1 MHLNMLNTLTT
12 NHKKINKKALI
23 ITDTFPFPPRN
34 GMEVTCYQNVIEFI
48 EKGIEIKF
56 LILYSNA
63 SSKKDE
69 ELRYRQ
75 SNFYS
80 EIEYIEIKEKSL
92 FTKIIQEL
100 LLVSPTFLN
109 YKVVNQSLDFSKLIE
124 NINFI
129 FIPPVKGV
137 YFYTKYLYK
146 HINKNNIT
154 TILHTN
160 DCISSY
166 YYGTFLR
173 MLKGFEKKTLLG
185 FTYIIRYPFIKAL
198 EKSYLKKLDF
208 CLVQTKQEK
217 LKIKKMISKKII
229 DIKPNVLVKK
239 NSPSKELFNL
249 SYASSEMNI
258 LLMAHFIDN
267 RAYSAIWFIEK
278 VWDQILQKYPHA
290 CLYIYGAVDADFIS
304 QLDIKHNKNIIF
316 KGFVDTLSDAYV
328 DKIISVVPIFQNNG
342 QITRIIDSMSAGVPC
357 FTTHEALSTIDGAK
371 NRIHAVSSK
380 NADDMTTNI
389 LHYLSNKND
398 LMKLSKN
405 GKDLIYKKLNH
416 KNNIDIIYE

>member
-1 MHLNMLNTLTT
+1 MLNTLTT

-56 LILYSNA
+56 LILYSKA
-63 SSKKDE
+63 PSKKDE

-80 EIEYIEIKEKSL
+80 DIEYIEIKEKSL

-109 YKVVNQSLDFSKLIE
+109 YQVVNQSLDFSKLIE
-124 NINFI
+124 NIHFI

-166 YYGTFLR
+166 YYGTFVR
-173 MLKGFEKKTLLG
+173 MFKGFEKKTLLG
-185 FTYIIRYPFIKAL
+185 FTYIIRYPFIKVL
-198 EKSYLKKLDF
+198 EKSYLK
-208 CLVQTKQEK
+208 
-217 LKIKKMISKKII
+217 
-229 DIKPNVLVKK
+229 N
-239 NSPSKELFNL
+239 
-249 SYASSEMNI
+249 
-258 LLMAHFIDN
+258 
-267 RAYSAIWFIEK
+267 
-278 VWDQILQKYPHA
+278 
-290 CLYIYGAVDADFIS
+290 
-304 QLDIKHNKNIIF
+304 
-316 KGFVDTLSDAYV
+316 
-328 DKIISVVPIFQNNG
+328 
-342 QITRIIDSMSAGVPC
+342 
-357 FTTHEALSTIDGAK
+357 
-371 NRIHAVSSK
+371 
-380 NADDMTTNI
+380 
-389 LHYLSNKND
+389 
-398 LMKLSKN
+398 
-405 GKDLIYKKLNH
+405 
-416 KNNIDIIYE
+416 